1 VILRDYRRKYRGLAD
16 LLNWGALVS
25 EGVILNKDGSLLAG
39 WTYRGPD
46 FESATPEE
54 LAHLSAT
61 VHRALHLLGDS
72 WMVHLDAI
80 RYPSDRFPPA
90 SPFPHPVFQLIDE
103 ERREQYHQPA
113 LNLETSLVCTVTF
126 LPPSDARS
134 GFLKYLVR
142 GRHQDG
148 LPWQEILLAFEHRLE
163 ETAGVLSSAFEL
175 ERLDSAAL
183 VRHLHT
189 CLTGLSHPIG
199 LPVVP
204 CYLDVLL
211 ATADLVGGFEPRIGT
226 QHLSVLGVTGFPSA
240 TSPAQVGKLLSFG
253 FPFRWSNRFLPL
265 DPPTAARHI
274 SRFRRSWFQRRF
286 GLRDLLKSAMSEAK
300 TDDRSGDRD
309 ALRMIEDADEALA
322 AATADQVRFGYHSA
336 TLVLFDENPVRL
348 RTSAQEALRALRAL
362 GFGAQIETV
371 NAVEAFHGS
380 LPGHAFPNVRRPL
393 LTSENCGDVA
403 ATTSIWSGDPVSPNP
418 FLPQGSP
425 ALLWAATGGSTPF
438 RLNLH
443 SGDVGHTLI
452 VGPTGAGK
460 SALVALLEAQF
471 FRYPNAQVFVFDK
484 GYSSLPL
491 ALAAGA
497 RHYDLAA
504 EDLDQHR
511 FSPLRD
517 VHLDGERSWI
527 LLWLEQLL
535 VLQGFTLSTQHRN
548 ALQRALELLAQGPS
562 RTLTQFLTK
571 VQDQA
576 IRQALRPY
584 TLLGPY
590 RATFDAEEEPELD
603 APFQVFE
610 MAHVLELDDKFV
622 VPLLLLLFHRLEAR
636 LDGRPTL
643 IVLEEAWT
651 YLAHSLFADRIQ
663 MWLRELRKQNAAVVF
678 VTQALADL
686 EQSPLRS
693 VLYESCPTR
702 ILLPNPDSLS
712 PTGSPVYRGI
722 GLNDR
727 QIELLA
733 RATRKRDY
741 YVLSPEG
748 RRLIDLTLGPVALSF
763 VGAASKPDL
772 ATIRQL
778 QAAHGEAWP
787 ERWLQ
792 ARNLPEAARRYVQLI
807 TERSSP

>member
-1 VILRDYRRKYRGLAD
+1 MFLRDYRRKYRGLAD

-39 WTYRGPD
+39 WRYRGPD
-46 FESATPEE
+46 FESSTPEE
-54 LAHLSAT
+54 LAHLSAAI
-61 VHRALHLLGDS
+61 HRALRLLGDS
-72 WMVHLDAI
+72 WMVHLNAI
-80 RYPSDRFPPA
+80 RYPSDQFPPE
-90 SPFPHPVFQLIDE
+90 STFPHPVFQLIDQ

-113 LNLETSLVCTVTF
+113 LNLETSLVCIVTY

-134 GFLKYLVR
+134 GFLQYLLR
-142 GRHQDG
+142 GQQTAQ
-148 LPWQEILLAFEHRLE
+148 PWQEVLHSFEHRLDE
-163 ETAGVLSSAFEL
+163 IGGAMSSAFEL
-175 ERLDSAAL
+175 QRLDSSAL
-183 VRHLHT
+183 LRHLHT
-189 CLTGLSHPIG
+189 CLTGLSQPIG
-199 LPVVP
+199 IPRVP

-211 ATADLVGGFEPRIGT
+211 ATGDLFGGFEPRIGSM
-226 QHLSVLGVTGFPSA
+226 HLRVLGVTGFPTT
-240 TSPAQVGKLLSFG
+240 TSPAQVGRLLSFG

-286 GLRDLLKSAMSEAK
+286 GLRDLLRSAMSEAK
-300 TDDRSGDRD
+300 NDERSGDRD
-309 ALRMIEDADEALA
+309 ALRMIEDSDEALA
-322 AATADQVRFGYHSA
+322 AATADQIRFGYHTA
-336 TLVLFDENPVRL
+336 ALILFDENPVRL
-348 RTSAQEALRALRAL
+348 RTNSQEALRALRAL
-362 GFGAQIETV
+362 GFGATIEEV
-371 NAVEAFHGS
+371 NAIEAYHGS

-393 LTSENCGDVA
+393 LTSENCADVA
-403 ATTSIWSGDPVSPNP
+403 ATTSIWSGDPASPNP
-418 FLPQGSP
+418 FLPHGSP

-471 FRYPNAQVFVFDK
+471 FRYPQAQVFVFDK

-497 RHYDLAA
+497 RHFDLAA
-504 EDLDQHR
+504 ENLDEHR

-517 VHLDGERSWI
+517 VHLDAERSWI

-535 VLQGFTLSTQHRN
+535 VLQGFSVSTQHRN

-576 IRQALRPY
+576 MRQALRPY

-590 RATFDAEEEPELD
+590 RATFDAEEEPALD

-610 MAHVLELDDKFV
+610 MSHVLELDDKFV
-622 VPLLLLLFHRLEAR
+622 VPLLLLLFHRCEAR

-663 MWLRELRKQNAAVVF
+663 MWLRELRKQNAAVAF
-678 VTQALADL
+678 VTQALSDL

-702 ILLPNPDSLS
+702 ILLPNPDALS
-712 PTGSPVYRGI
+712 PAGAPVYRGI

-741 YVLSPEG
+741 YVVSPEG
-748 RRLIDLTLGPVALSF
+748 RRLIDLTLGPIALSF
-763 VGAASKPDL
+763 VGAASKTDL
-772 ATIRQL
+772 AAIRQL
-778 QAAHGEAWP
+778 QLAHGDAWP
-787 ERWLQ
+787 SHWLQ
-792 ARNLPEAARRYVQLI
+792 GRNLPDAARRLAQLLA
-807 TERSSP
+807 ERSSS

>member
-1 VILRDYRRKYRGLAD
+1 MILRDYRRSYRGLAD
-16 LLNWGALVS
+16 LLNWGALVGD
-25 EGVILNKDGSLLAG
+25 GVILNKDGSLLAG
-39 WTYRGPD
+39 WKYRGPD
-46 FESATPEE
+46 FESATPDE
-54 LAHLSAT
+54 LAHLSNT
-61 VHRALHLLGDS
+61 LNRALHLLGDS

-80 RYPSDRFPPA
+80 RYPSDQFPPP
-90 SPFPHPVFQLIDE
+90 SPFPHPVFQLIDQ
-103 ERREQYHQPA
+103 ERRDQYHQPA
-113 LNLETSLVCTVTF
+113 LNLETSLVCIVTF
-126 LPPSDARS
+126 LPPPDVTS

-142 GRHQDG
+142 GREDSQ
-148 LPWQEILLAFEHRLE
+148 PWQEILRAFEHRLE

-175 ERLDSAAL
+175 QRLDSPAL
-183 VRHLHT
+183 LRHLHT
-189 CLTGLSHPIG
+189 CLTGLSHPVG
-199 LPVVP
+199 LPEVP

-211 ATADLVGGFEPRIGT
+211 ATADLVGGFEPRIGSM
-226 QHLSVLGVTGFPSA
+226 HLSVLGVTGFPSS
-240 TSPAQVGKLLSFG
+240 TIPAQVGKLLSFG

-286 GLRDLLKSAMSEAK
+286 GLRDLLKSAMSQEK

-309 ALRMIEDADEALA
+309 ALRMIEDADEALGVA
-322 AATADQVRFGYHSA
+322 SADQVRFGYHTA
-336 TLVLFDENPVRL
+336 ALVLFDENPVRL
-348 RTSAQEALRALRAL
+348 RTNAQEALRALRSL

-371 NAVEAFHGS
+371 NAVEAYHGS

-393 LTSENCGDVA
+393 LTSENCGDIA

-418 FLPQGSP
+418 FLPPGSP

-491 ALAAGA
+491 ALATGA

-504 EDLDQHR
+504 ENLDEHR

-517 VHLDGERSWI
+517 VHVESERSWI

-535 VLQGFTLSTQHRN
+535 VLQGFAVTTQHRN
-548 ALQRALELLAQGPS
+548 TLQKALELLAQGPS

-571 VQDQA
+571 VMSQPL
-576 IRQALRPY
+576 REALRPY
-584 TLLGPY
+584 SLLGPY
-590 RATFDAEEEPELD
+590 RATFDADDEPSLD
-603 APFQVFE
+603 ASFQVFE
-610 MAHVLELDDKFV
+610 MSHVLELDDKFV

-663 MWLRELRKQNAAVVF
+663 MWLRELRKKNASVVF

-702 ILLPNPDSLS
+702 ILLPNADALS

-787 ERWLQ
+787 THWLQ
-792 ARNLPEAARRYVQLI
+792 ARNLPDAARRFTQLLA
-807 TERSSP
+807 ERSFS

>member
-1 VILRDYRRKYRGLAD
+1 MFLRDHRRTYRGLAD

-25 EGVILNKDGSLLAG
+25 DGVILNKDGSLLAG
-39 WTYRGPD
+39 WEYRGPD
-46 FESATPEE
+46 FESSTPED
-54 LAHLSAT
+54 LAHLST
-61 VHRALHLLGDS
+61 SVSRALCLLGDS

-80 RYPSDRFPPA
+80 RYPSEQFPPE
-90 SPFPHPVFQLIDE
+90 SSFPHPVFQLIDE
-103 ERREQYHQPA
+103 ERREQYHLPA
-113 LNLETSLVCTVTF
+113 LNLETSLVCTVTY
-126 LPPSDARS
+126 LPPSDART
-134 GFLKYLVR
+134 GLLQYLLKGQR
-142 GRHQDG
+142 SA
-148 LPWQEILLAFEHRLE
+148 LPWQEILNSFEHRLAE
-163 ETAGVLSSAFEL
+163 VSGALSSTFDL
-175 ERLDSAAL
+175 KRLDSPAFL
-183 VRHLHT
+183 RHLHS

-199 LPVVP
+199 VPSVP

-211 ATADLVGGFEPRIGT
+211 ATGDLFGGFEPRIGSM
-226 QHLSVLGVTGFPSA
+226 HLRVLGVTGFPAA
-240 TSPAQVGKLLSFG
+240 TSPAQISKILSFG

-286 GLRDLLKSAMSEAK
+286 GLRDLLRNAMSEAK
-300 TDDRSGDRD
+300 QDERSGDRD
-309 ALRMIEDADEALA
+309 ALRMVEDADEALA
-322 AATADQVRFGYHSA
+322 TASADQVRFGYHTA
-336 TLVLFDENPVRL
+336 TLILFDENPVRL
-348 RTSAQEALRALRAL
+348 RTNSQEALRALRSL
-362 GFGAQIETV
+362 GFGARIEEV
-371 NAVEAFHGS
+371 NAIEAYHGS

-393 LTSENCGDVA
+393 LTSEHCGDVA

-418 FLPQGSP
+418 FLPPGSP
-425 ALLWAATGGSTPF
+425 ALLWAATGGSSPF

-443 SGDVGHTLI
+443 AGDVGHTLI

-471 FRYPNAQVFVFDK
+471 FRYPSAQVFVFDK

-497 RHYDLAA
+497 RHFDLAA
-504 EDLDQHR
+504 EDLDEHR
-511 FSPLRD
+511 FSPLENL
-517 VHLDGERSWI
+517 HLEPERSWI

-535 VLQGFTLSTQHRN
+535 VLQGFAVSTQHRN

-571 VQDQA
+571 VQDQG

-590 RATFDAEEEPELD
+590 RATFDAEDEPALD
-603 APFQVFE
+603 DPFQVFE
-610 MAHVLELDDKFV
+610 MSHVLELDDKFV

-651 YLAHSLFADRIQ
+651 YLGHSLFADRIQ
-663 MWLRELRKQNAAVVF
+663 MWLRELRKKNASVVF

-702 ILLPNPDSLS
+702 ILLPNPDALS
-712 PTGSPVYRGI
+712 PAGASVYRGI
-722 GLNDR
+722 GLNER
-727 QIELLA
+727 QLELLA

-741 YVLSPEG
+741 YVLSPAG

-772 ATIRQL
+772 AAIREL
-778 QAAHGEAWP
+778 QAAHGAAWP
-787 ERWLQ
+787 AYWLHR
-792 ARNLPEAARRYVQLI
+792 RNLPKAADRFTQLLA
-807 TERSSP
+807 ERSSS